1 MIPIEFQIMRIIH
14 FFIILLPGIQV
25 NVVNSYAATSDFVVV
40 IVDNNV
46 DFPTL
51 GKPIKHTLAFPY
63 RETSNPSAKSQDIL
77 FIWDIY

>member
-1 MIPIEFQIMRIIH
+1 MNKKNWKLFI
-14 FFIILLPGIQV
+14 FFSILLPGIQV

-63 RETSNPSAKSQDIL
+63 RETSNPSAKNNDIF
-77 FIWDIY
+77 FIYVIY